1 MGLSSKRLVT
11 PPFQGGDP
19 GSNPGSPTKNI
30 VRRQPCYYDNEVEH
44 LRLILQ
50 LFSNNSLQVKRVK
63 LLRLT
68 VASVK
73 AVIVGTNTAGQRFR
87 W

>member
-30 VRRQPCYYDNEVEH
+30 VRRQPCYCDNEVEH

-50 LFSNNSLQVKRVK
+50 SIQIITNRKRFNDSLAPDEQVAFCEK
-63 LLRLT
+63 
-68 VASVK
+68 
-73 AVIVGTNTAGQRFR
+73 
-87 W
+87 

>member
-30 VRRQPCYYDNEVEH
+30 VLRQPCYYDNEVEH

-50 LFSNNSLQVKRVK
+50 LFFNDISYRKRFE

-73 AVIVGTNTAGQRFR
+73 TVIVGTNTAGQRFR